1 MNELD
6 RLKKLAGIKSSPIQL
21 NEDEWDQRLHAA
33 GDTQRMMHQDY
44 EVDQFTNRE
53 KAARAS
59 RLAGQQERELSDMM
73 TGAEYTQRMMHQ
85 DYELD
90 AFDKLQGDGDTGP
103 IHYVVPDDTSV
114 FTDISAPEEEFF
126 DPEAEVEI
134 RDIKLPERLPE
145 PAPTSLRNKQQSQP
159 EKQNKYINAIG
170 KSLFRDEGPDK
181 YRSALSKFFPTVLKA
196 IDKEDRN
203 AMRWMYATGAPY
215 RSNDNGD
222 DYVQKE
228 RDWFNSLS
236 TDEQQR
242 LIGVAKEATG
252 EAFKYKLQKEF
263 DDLLGTDFFK

>member
-1 MNELD
+1 MSELD
-6 RLKKLAGIKSSPIQL
+6 RLRRLAGIKSPNPIQL
-21 NEDEWDQRLHAA
+21 NEDELGDMLRAA
-33 GDTQRMMHQDY
+33 SDTQQMMHQDW
-44 EVDQFTNRE
+44 ELDQFEKQLERKADWDIGNQL
-53 KAARAS
+53 KAA
-59 RLAGQQERELSDMM
+59 DD
-73 TGAEYTQRMMHQ
+73 TQRMMHQ

-90 AFDKLQGDGDTGP
+90 PSGP
-103 IHYVVPDDTSV
+103 THYVIPSDDTV
-114 FTDISAPEEEFF
+114 FTDISEPEEEFF

-181 YRSALSKFFPTVLKA
+181 YRSALRKYFPTVLTA

-215 RSNDNGD
+215 RSNDND
-222 DYVQKE
+222 DVYVQRE
-228 RDWFNSLS
+228 REWFNSLS

>member
-1 MNELD
+1 MERD
-6 RLKKLAGIKSSPIQL
+6 WEI
-21 NEDEWDQRLHAA
+21 DQF
-33 GDTQRMMHQDY
+33 
-44 EVDQFTNRE
+44 VDQE
-53 KAARAS
+53 EAGAASAV
-59 RLAGQQERELSDMM
+59 AGQQDRELHDRLWAASDTQTSMERDWEIDQFVDQEEAEQ
-73 TGAEYTQRMMHQ
+73 GAT
-85 DYELD
+85 
-90 AFDKLQGDGDTGP
+90 
-103 IHYVVPDDTSV
+103 HYVVPADNSV
-114 FTDISAPEEEFF
+114 FTDISEP
-126 DPEAEVEI
+126 EVEI
-134 RDIKLPERLPE
+134 RTIKLPE

-263 DDLLGTDFFK
+263 DELLGTDFF